1 MPLEPRVKNRVRELI
16 DLETERAIIK
26 GELDYA
32 SELQEAKR
40 LVTREA
46 TKLRREN
53 PYIKF
58 MGTCMLDGEGD
69 PRDRMKACATKWGEK
84 SKEEKEALKTD
95 KLTAVDYV

>member
-1 MPLEPRVKNRVRELI
+1 MMPKKEIMPEKEKVKSRLRELI
-16 DLETERAIIK
+16 DLETEKALIG

-46 TKLRREN
+46 TKLRKEN

-58 MGTCMLDGEGD
+58 MGACMIEGEGD
-69 PRDRMKACATKWGEK
+69 PRDKMKACAAKWGEK
-84 SKEEKEALKTD
+84 SEEGGE
-95 KLTAVDYV
+95 V